1 MKKAVI
7 TIFAAMFCLL
17 AAIYCLNP
25 GRRATLKMLQE
36 KGKQS
41 TRDYMLSSQSV
52 TSIAN
57 DSRELMWIGT
67 SAGLNVYDGKSYIQF
82 GYDVK
87 DTTALPD
94 DYINVLHLD
103 RKGRM
108 WVGTQ
113 NGLAR
118 YVGAYRFHRI
128 ALPEHHNNII
138 AIEDSPEK
146 HDSLAIL
153 VSDGNQTYRIGDDEK
168 ITPSSHSIQPNN
180 LLAPLPADHSILR
193 KPVEVVTATFRDLG
207 GNLWVGYRNA
217 GVQIISQNRIA
228 YKEANDN
235 ALSDNTKGIAILT
248 MATVGK
254 HVLAGT
260 ALRVFAYDEKN
271 KHLEQ
276 TPFKNLF
283 DSLPK
288 PRQINL
294 NNMVGYDDE
303 HLWLVS
309 EHQVLSCR
317 INNERIE
324 VLAKSPL
331 FKSVLGQGL
340 KVGNHLYVSS
350 GKGCLLRFEFG
361 KPQPEI
367 IRIPSPNF
375 DNETKLAKLNDGNI
389 LLFMLGMHLAVLS
402 PETGK
407 IRDMKI
413 ADMPR
418 EGSLDPAFAK
428 QDYYGNIWLGTKRD
442 GLYFTDIKRQ
452 HMRRVKVLNDI
463 HIQALVED
471 TKRNIWVTTIRDVF
485 FANFESKRF
494 LMNSLL
500 SASQDQDDWQ
510 YFSNSA
516 CISPSGDVVLGS
528 SDGCKFMPPEAM
540 QTNFLR
546 TQAGIHASEM
556 LAIYG
561 VEVETNNG
569 EVLAVTDEVTHLH
582 SYTFAHDENNLKFNF
597 YYPNFSRRSALMCQ
611 YKLEG
616 YDRDWQVP
624 TYGREAHY
632 AHLPAGTYT
641 FRLRLISS
649 PDKPALAE
657 RKVEITVM
665 HAPWWSSAAWLL
677 YFCIVLGI
685 LFYLNTFYL
694 RARTNHLL
702 LLQEQRELE
711 REKQAKE
718 MNMRFFA
725 NIAHEFR
732 NPLTIIAGP
741 LMSMNADKALPE
753 SVHRILTHVCMSVN
767 RMLRLIDQML
777 DFNQLETD
785 ELRLRVSEVD
795 AAEELHQ
802 QVASFKESA
811 RVKGIRLELAVKNCN
826 YHVWLDCDKL
836 EKIMS
841 NLFTNALKYTAPGG
855 IIRIQ
860 ASADEER
867 LKISV
872 FNSGRLMAEDKMQD
886 VFKRYYQLS
895 DSQDTH
901 QYGWGSGIGLYYVKR
916 LVELHHGEI
925 YVKNIAAVSETSSEA
940 SLRNGVEFSFSLPT
954 DKSIYNKV
962 EIVAQEKRVM
972 QIPLEVMRE
981 EGRTLEVKSEEGG
994 TLEVKSEEER
1004 VKNSLAGNDTTA
1016 GNASASGKNLPRIL
1030 IVDDDV
1036 DVADYLHQLFAS
1048 DYEVVNR
1055 YSAEEALADLEEVKP
1070 DIILSDIIMGK
1081 MSGFEFCK
1089 VLKGNLSFSHIP
1101 VILITAMASMHNQI
1115 DGLKLGAVAY
1125 ITKPFDPAYLKAL
1138 VKSQLQN
1145 MQTLR
1150 QRLGES
1156 TKTDSLAENVADT
1169 LSPQDRKFM
1178 DEVYEMMEKLLAQQ
1192 DLNVNS
1198 MCRDMFISPSK
1209 FNYKIK
1215 ELTGETPGI
1224 FFRKYKLN
1232 KAAQM
1237 LHDGQ
1242 YSISEVAVLTGFST
1256 AAHFSVAFKK
1266 QFGISPSEYQ

>member
-7 TIFAAMFCLL
+7 TIFVAMFCLL

-25 GRRATLKMLQE
+25 GRRATLKVLQE

-41 TRDYMLSSQSV
+41 TRDMMLSSQSV

-228 YKEANDN
+228 YKEANAN
-235 ALSDNTKGIAILT
+235 ALSGKTKGISVLT

-271 KHLEQ
+271 GHLDQ
-276 TPFKNLF
+276 TLFRELF

-288 PRQINL
+288 PHQINL
-294 NNMVGYDDE
+294 NNMVGYDE
-303 HLWLVS
+303 ERLWLVS

-317 INNERIE
+317 INNGRIE

-331 FKSVLGQGL
+331 FKSGLGQGL
-340 KVGNHLYVSS
+340 KSGNHLYVSS
-350 GKGCLLRFEFG
+350 EKGHLLRFEFG

-367 IRIPSPNF
+367 IHIPNPYF

-402 PETGK
+402 SETGK
-407 IRDMKI
+407 IRDIKI

-428 QDYYGNIWLGTKRD
+428 QDYYGNVWLGTKRD

-500 SASQDQDDWQ
+500 SASQDRDDWQ

-561 VEVETNNG
+561 VEVEKNNG
-569 EVLAVTDEVTHLH
+569 EVFAVTDEVAHLH
-582 SYTFAHDENNLKFNF
+582 SYTFAYDENNLKFNF
-597 YYPNFSRRSALMCQ
+597 YYPNFSRRSALLCQ

-649 PDKPALAE
+649 LDKPALAE

-677 YFCIVLGI
+677 YFSIVLGI

-741 LMSMNADKALPE
+741 LMSLNADKALPD

-795 AAEELHQ
+795 AAEELRQ

-811 RVKGIRLELAVKNCN
+811 RVKGIRLELTVKNGNC
-826 YHVWLDCDKL
+826 HVWLDCDKL

-867 LKISV
+867 LEVSV
-872 FNSGRLMAEDKMQD
+872 FNSGQPMAEDKMQN

-895 DSQDTH
+895 DSQNSR
-901 QYGWGSGIGLYYVKR
+901 QYGWGTGIGLYYVKR

-962 EIVAQEKRVM
+962 EIAAQEKRVM
-972 QIPLEVMRE
+972 QIPLEV
-981 EGRTLEVKSEEGG
+981 KSEEG
-994 TLEVKSEEER
+994 R
-1004 VKNSLAGNDTTA
+1004 VKNSLAGNDNTA

-1036 DVADYLHQLFAS
+1036 DVADYFHHLFAS

-1070 DIILSDIIMGK
+1070 DIILSDIVMGE

-1089 VLKGNLSFSHIP
+1089 TLKGNLSFSHIP

-1178 DEVYEMMEKLLAQQ
+1178 DEVYEMMEKLSAQQ

>member
-7 TIFAAMFCLL
+7 TILAAMFCLL

-25 GRRATLKMLQE
+25 GRRATLKVLQE
-36 KGKQS
+36 KGKQ
-41 TRDYMLSSQSV
+41 TVRDMMLSSQSV
-52 TSIAN
+52 TSIAT
-57 DSRELMWIGT
+57 DRRELMWIGT

-118 YVGAYRFHRI
+118 YVGAYRFHRV
-128 ALPEHHNNII
+128 ALPDHHDNII

-180 LLAPLPADHSILR
+180 LQASLPADHSILR

-235 ALSDNTKGIAILT
+235 ALSDNTKGISILT

-260 ALRVFAYDEKN
+260 GLRVFAYDEKN
-271 KHLEQ
+271 KHLDQ
-276 TPFKNLF
+276 TLFRDLF

-309 EHQVLSCR
+309 EQQVLSCR

-331 FKSVLGQGL
+331 FKSGLGLGL
-340 KVGNHLYVSS
+340 KVENHLYVSS

-361 KPQPEI
+361 KPQPEL
-367 IRIPSPNF
+367 IRIPRPYF
-375 DNETKLAKLNDGNI
+375 DYETKLAKLNDGNI
-389 LLFMLGMHLAVLS
+389 LLFMRGMHLAVLS
-402 PETGK
+402 PDTGK
-407 IRDMKI
+407 IREMKVT
-413 ADMPR
+413 DRPR

-428 QDYYGNIWLGTKRD
+428 QDSYGNVWLGTQRD
-442 GLYFTDIKRQ
+442 GLYLMNKEKTRM
-452 HMRRVKVLNDI
+452 HRVNILNDV

-471 TKRNIWVTTIRDVF
+471 TKRQVWVTTIRDVF
-485 FANFESKRF
+485 FENFESKQF

-556 LAIYG
+556 LAVYG
-561 VEVETNNG
+561 VEVEKNNG
-569 EVLAVTDEVTHLH
+569 EVLAITDEVAHLH
-582 SYTFAHDENNLKFNF
+582 SYTFAHDENDLKFNF

-624 TYGREAHY
+624 TYGREARY

-657 RKVEITVM
+657 RKVEIRIM

-677 YFCIVLGI
+677 YFSIVLGI

-741 LMSMNADKALPE
+741 LMSLNADKALPE

-795 AAEELHQ
+795 AAEELRQ

-811 RVKGIRLELAVKNCN
+811 RVKGIRLELTIKNGN

-855 IIRIQ
+855 IICIQ

-867 LKISV
+867 LEVSV
-872 FNSGRLMAEDKMQD
+872 FNSGQPMEEDKMQN

-895 DSQDTH
+895 DSQNSH
-901 QYGWGSGIGLYYVKR
+901 QYGWGTGIGLYYVKR

-940 SLRNGVEFSFSLPT
+940 SLRNGVEFCFSLPT

-972 QIPLEVMRE
+972 LIP
-981 EGRTLEVKSEEGG
+981 
-994 TLEVKSEEER
+994 LEVKSEEER

-1101 VILITAMASMHNQI
+1101 VVLITAMASMHNQI

-1145 MQTLR
+1145 MQMLR

-1178 DEVYEMMEKLLAQQ
+1178 DEVYEMMEKLSAQQ

-1266 QFGISPSEYQ
+1266 QFGVSPSDYQ

>member
-7 TIFAAMFCLL
+7 TILAAMFCLL
-17 AAIYCLNP
+17 AAIYCFNP
-25 GRRATLKMLQE
+25 GRRATLKVLQE
-36 KGKQS
+36 KGKQ
-41 TRDYMLSSQSV
+41 TVRDMMLSSQSV

-57 DSRELMWIGT
+57 DRRELMWIGT
-67 SAGLNVYDGKSYIQF
+67 SAGLNIYDGKSYIQF

-87 DTTALPD
+87 DTAALPD

-228 YKEANDN
+228 YKEANAN
-235 ALSDNTKGIAILT
+235 ALSDKTKGIAMLT

-260 ALRVFAYDEKN
+260 ALRVFAYDDKN
-271 KHLEQ
+271 GHLEQ
-276 TPFKNLF
+276 TLFKNLF

-294 NNMVGYDDE
+294 NNMVGYDDD

-331 FKSVLGQGL
+331 FKSGLGLGL

-350 GKGCLLRFEFG
+350 GKGCLLRFGFG
-361 KPQPEI
+361 KPQSEI
-367 IRIPSPNF
+367 IHISSPHF

-413 ADMPR
+413 ADMPQ
-418 EGSLDPAFAK
+418 EGSLDPVFAK
-428 QDYYGNIWLGTKRD
+428 EDSYGNIWLGTKRD
-442 GLYFTDIKRQ
+442 GLYLMNKEKT
-452 HMRRVKVLNDI
+452 HMQRVNILNDV

-471 TKRNIWVTTIRDVF
+471 TKRQVWVTTLRDVF
-485 FANFESKRF
+485 FENFESKRF

-500 SASQDQDDWQ
+500 SASQDRDDWQ

-528 SDGCKFMPPEAM
+528 SDGCKFMPPKAM
-540 QTNFLR
+540 QTNFLN

-556 LAIYG
+556 LSVYG
-561 VEVETNNG
+561 VEVTKNNG
-569 EVLAVTDEVTHLH
+569 KVLAVTDEVAHLH
-582 SYTFAHDENNLKFNF
+582 SYTFAHDENDLKFNF

-616 YDRDWQVP
+616 YDRDWQIP
-624 TYGREAHY
+624 TYGREARY
-632 AHLPAGTYT
+632 ANLPAGTYT

-657 RKVEITVM
+657 RKVEIMVM

-677 YFCIVLGI
+677 YFSIFLGI

-741 LMSMNADKALPE
+741 LMTLNADKALPE
-753 SVHRILTHVCMSVN
+753 SVHRILIHVCMSVN

-795 AAEELHQ
+795 AAEELRQ

-811 RVKGIRLELAVKNCN
+811 RVKGIRLELTVKNGN

-867 LKISV
+867 LEVSV
-872 FNSGRLMAEDKMQD
+872 FNSGQPMAEDKMQN

-895 DSQDTH
+895 DSQNFH
-901 QYGWGSGIGLYYVKR
+901 QYGWGTGIGLYYVKR

-940 SLRNGVEFSFSLPT
+940 SLRNGVEFCFSLPT

-972 QIPLEVMRE
+972 QIPLEV
-981 EGRTLEVKSEEGG
+981 KSEER
-994 TLEVKSEEER
+994 R
-1004 VKNSLAGNDTTA
+1004 VKNSLAGKDD
-1016 GNASASGKNLPRIL
+1016 SAVNTSSDKNLPRIL

-1036 DVADYLHQLFAS
+1036 DVADYLHHLFAS

-1070 DIILSDIIMGK
+1070 DIILSDIVMGE
-1081 MSGFEFCK
+1081 MSGLEFCQT
-1089 VLKGNLSFSHIP
+1089 LKGNLSFSHIP
-1101 VILITAMASMHNQI
+1101 VVLITAMASMHNQI

-1266 QFGISPSEYQ
+1266 QFGVSPSEYR

>member
-25 GRRATLKMLQE
+25 GRRATLKVLQE
-36 KGKQS
+36 KGKQ
-41 TRDYMLSSQSV
+41 TVRDMMLSSQSV

-254 HVLAGT
+254 YVLAGT
-260 ALRVFAYDEKN
+260 ALRVFAYDDKN

-331 FKSVLGQGL
+331 FKSGLGLGL

-350 GKGCLLRFEFG
+350 EKGCLLRFEFG

-367 IRIPSPNF
+367 IHISSPHF

-407 IRDMKI
+407 IRDIKI

-428 QDYYGNIWLGTKRD
+428 QDSYGNVWLGTKRD
-442 GLYFTDIKRQ
+442 GLYFTNKEKK
-452 HMRRVKVLNDI
+452 HMLRVNVLNDI

-471 TKRNIWVTTIRDVF
+471 TKRQVWVTTIRDVF

-500 SASQDQDDWQ
+500 SASQDRDDWQ

-561 VEVETNNG
+561 VEVEKNNG

-582 SYTFAHDENNLKFNF
+582 NYTFAHDENNLKFNF
-597 YYPNFSRRSALMCQ
+597 YYPNFSRRSALLCQ

-741 LMSMNADKALPE
+741 LMSMNADKALPD

-795 AAEELHQ
+795 AAEELRQ

-811 RVKGIRLELAVKNCN
+811 KVKGIRLELTVKNGNC
-826 YHVWLDCDKL
+826 HVWLDCDKL

-867 LKISV
+867 LEVSV
-872 FNSGRLMAEDKMQD
+872 FNSGRLMVEDEIQD

-895 DSQDTH
+895 DSQNSH
-901 QYGWGSGIGLYYVKR
+901 QYGWGTGIGLYYVKR

-925 YVKNIAAVSETSSEA
+925 HVKNIAAVSETSSEA

-962 EIVAQEKRVM
+962 EIAAQEKRVM
-972 QIPLEVMRE
+972 QIPLEV
-981 EGRTLEVKSEEGG
+981 KSEEG
-994 TLEVKSEEER
+994 R
-1004 VKNSLAGNDTTA
+1004 VKNSLAGKDDSA
-1016 GNASASGKNLPRIL
+1016 GNVSSSGKNLPRIL

-1036 DVADYLHQLFAS
+1036 DVAGYLHHLFAS

-1070 DIILSDIIMGK
+1070 DIILSDIIMGE

-1089 VLKGNLSFSHIP
+1089 TLKGNLSFSHIP

-1145 MQTLR
+1145 MQMLR

-1178 DEVYEMMEKLLAQQ
+1178 DEVYEMMEKLSAQQ

-1237 LHDGQ
+1237 LHDGL

-1266 QFGISPSEYQ
+1266 QFGVSPSEYQ

>member
-1 MKKAVI
+1 
-7 TIFAAMFCLL
+7 
-17 AAIYCLNP
+17 
-25 GRRATLKMLQE
+25 
-36 KGKQS
+36 
-41 TRDYMLSSQSV
+41 
-52 TSIAN
+52 
-57 DSRELMWIGT
+57 
-67 SAGLNVYDGKSYIQF
+67 
-82 GYDVK
+82 
-87 DTTALPD
+87 
-94 DYINVLHLD
+94 
-103 RKGRM
+103 
-108 WVGTQ
+108 
-113 NGLAR
+113 
-118 YVGAYRFHRI
+118 
-128 ALPEHHNNII
+128 
-138 AIEDSPEK
+138 
-146 HDSLAIL
+146 
-153 VSDGNQTYRIGDDEK
+153 
-168 ITPSSHSIQPNN
+168 
-180 LLAPLPADHSILR
+180 
-193 KPVEVVTATFRDLG
+193 
-207 GNLWVGYRNA
+207 
-217 GVQIISQNRIA
+217 
-228 YKEANDN
+228 
-235 ALSDNTKGIAILT
+235 
-248 MATVGK
+248 
-254 HVLAGT
+254 
-260 ALRVFAYDEKN
+260 
-271 KHLEQ
+271 
-276 TPFKNLF
+276 
-283 DSLPK
+283 
-288 PRQINL
+288 
-294 NNMVGYDDE
+294 
-303 HLWLVS
+303 
-309 EHQVLSCR
+309 
-317 INNERIE
+317 
-324 VLAKSPL
+324 
-331 FKSVLGQGL
+331 
-340 KVGNHLYVSS
+340 
-350 GKGCLLRFEFG
+350 
-361 KPQPEI
+361 
-367 IRIPSPNF
+367 
-375 DNETKLAKLNDGNI
+375 
-389 LLFMLGMHLAVLS
+389 
-402 PETGK
+402 
-407 IRDMKI
+407 
-413 ADMPR
+413 MPR

-452 HMRRVKVLNDI
+452 HMRRVNILNDV

-485 FANFESKRF
+485 FVNFESKRF

-561 VEVETNNG
+561 VEVEKNNG
-569 EVLAVTDEVTHLH
+569 EVFAVTDEVAHLH

-597 YYPNFSRRSALMCQ
+597 YYPNFSRRSALLCQ

-649 PDKPALAE
+649 LDKPALAE

-677 YFCIVLGI
+677 YFSIVLGI

-741 LMSMNADKALPE
+741 LMSLNADKALPD

-795 AAEELHQ
+795 AAEELRQ

-811 RVKGIRLELAVKNCN
+811 KVKGIRLELAVKNCN

-867 LKISV
+867 LKVSV
-872 FNSGRLMAEDKMQD
+872 FNSGQLMDEDKIQN

-895 DSQDTH
+895 DSQNSR
-901 QYGWGSGIGLYYVKR
+901 QYGWGTGIGLYYVKR

-972 QIPLEVMRE
+972 QIPLEVKSE
-981 EGRTLEVKSEEGG
+981 EGRTLEM
-994 TLEVKSEEER
+994 KSEEER
-1004 VKNSLAGNDTTA
+1004 VKNSLAGN
-1016 GNASASGKNLPRIL
+1016 ASAPSKNLPRIL

-1036 DVADYLHQLFAS
+1036 DVAAYLHQLFAS

-1055 YSAEEALADLEEVKP
+1055 YSAEGALADLEEVKP
-1070 DIILSDIIMGK
+1070 DIILSDIIMGE

-1089 VLKGNLSFSHIP
+1089 TLKGNLSFSHIP

-1145 MQTLR
+1145 IQMLR
-1150 QRLGES
+1150 QRLNES
-1156 TKTDSLAENVADT
+1156 TETGSLSAKVADT
-1169 LSPQDRKFM
+1169 LSLQDQKFM
-1178 DEVYEMMEKLLAQQ
+1178 DELYGWMEKRSAEQ
-1192 DLNVNS
+1192 DLNVATV
-1198 MCRDMFISPSK
+1198 CRDMLISPAK

-1232 KAAQM
+1232 KAAAW
-1237 LHDGQ
+1237 LREGK
-1242 YSISEVAVLTGFST
+1242 YSISEIAVLTGFST

-1266 QFGISPSEYQ
+1266 QFGVSPSEYL

>member
-25 GRRATLKMLQE
+25 GRRATLKVLQE
-36 KGKQS
+36 KGQ
-41 TRDYMLSSQSV
+41 TVRDMMLSSQSV

-87 DTTALPD
+87 DTIALPD

-146 HDSLAIL
+146 HDSLTIL
-153 VSDGNQTYRIGDDEK
+153 VSDVNQTYRIGDDEK

-193 KPVEVVTATFRDLG
+193 KPEEVVTATFRDLG

-228 YKEANDN
+228 YKEANAN
-235 ALSDNTKGIAILT
+235 ALSDITKGIAMLT

-260 ALRVFAYDEKN
+260 ALRVFAYNDKN
-271 KHLEQ
+271 GHLEQ
-276 TPFKNLF
+276 TLFKNLF

-331 FKSVLGQGL
+331 FKSGLGLGL

-350 GKGCLLRFEFG
+350 EKGCLLRFEFG

-367 IRIPSPNF
+367 IHISSPHF

-407 IRDMKI
+407 IRDMKV
-413 ADMPR
+413 ADMPQ

-428 QDYYGNIWLGTKRD
+428 QDSYGNVWLGTQRD
-442 GLYFTDIKRQ
+442 GLYLMNKKKTR
-452 HMRRVKVLNDI
+452 MRRVNILNDV

-471 TKRNIWVTTIRDVF
+471 TKRQVWVTTIRDVF
-485 FANFESKRF
+485 FENFESKRF

-500 SASQDQDDWQ
+500 SASQDRDDWQ

-561 VEVETNNG
+561 VEVEKNNG
-569 EVLAVTDEVTHLH
+569 EVLAVTDEVAHLH
-582 SYTFAHDENNLKFNF
+582 NYTFAHDENNLKFNF

-649 PDKPALAE
+649 TDKPALAE
-657 RKVEITVM
+657 RKVKITIM

-741 LMSMNADKALPE
+741 LMSLNADKALPE
-753 SVHRILTHVCMSVN
+753 TVHRILTHVCMSVN

-795 AAEELHQ
+795 AAEELRQ

-811 RVKGIRLELAVKNCN
+811 RVKGIRLELTIKNGN

-867 LKISV
+867 LEVSV
-872 FNSGRLMAEDKMQD
+872 FNSGQPMAEDKIQN

-895 DSQDTH
+895 DSQNSR
-901 QYGWGSGIGLYYVKR
+901 QYGWGTGIGLYYVKR

-972 QIPLEVMRE
+972 QIPLEV
-981 EGRTLEVKSEEGG
+981 KSEEGRAQ
-994 TLEVKSEEER
+994 EVKREEGR
-1004 VKNSLAGNDTTA
+1004 VKNSLAGKDDSA

-1036 DVADYLHQLFAS
+1036 DVADYLYHLFAS

-1055 YSAEEALADLEEVKP
+1055 YSAEEALADLEEVEP
-1070 DIILSDIIMGK
+1070 DIILSDIIMGE

-1089 VLKGNLSFSHIP
+1089 TLKGNLSFSHIP

-1156 TKTDSLAENVADT
+1156 TKTDSLTENVADT

-1266 QFGISPSEYQ
+1266 QFGVSPSEYQ

>member
-7 TIFAAMFCLL
+7 TILAAMFCLL
-17 AAIYCLNP
+17 AAIYCFNP
-25 GRRATLKMLQE
+25 GRRATLKVLQE
-36 KGKQS
+36 KGKQ
-41 TRDYMLSSQSV
+41 TVRDMMLSSQSV

-57 DSRELMWIGT
+57 DRRELMWIGT
-67 SAGLNVYDGKSYIQF
+67 SAGLNIYDGKSYIQF

-87 DTTALPD
+87 DTAALPD

-228 YKEANDN
+228 YKEANAN
-235 ALSDNTKGIAILT
+235 ALSDKTKGIAMLT

-260 ALRVFAYDEKN
+260 ALRVFAYDDKN
-271 KHLEQ
+271 GHLEQ
-276 TPFKNLF
+276 TLFKNLF

-294 NNMVGYDDE
+294 NNMVGYDDD

-331 FKSVLGQGL
+331 FKSGLGLGL

-350 GKGCLLRFEFG
+350 GKGCLLRFGFG
-361 KPQPEI
+361 KPQSEI
-367 IRIPSPNF
+367 IHISSPHF

-413 ADMPR
+413 ADMPQ
-418 EGSLDPAFAK
+418 EGSLDPVFAK
-428 QDYYGNIWLGTKRD
+428 EDSYGNIWLGTKRD
-442 GLYFTDIKRQ
+442 GLYLMNKEKT
-452 HMRRVKVLNDI
+452 HMQRVNILNDV

-471 TKRNIWVTTIRDVF
+471 TKRQVWVTTLRDVF
-485 FANFESKRF
+485 FENFESKRF

-500 SASQDQDDWQ
+500 SASQDRDDWQ

-528 SDGCKFMPPEAM
+528 SDGCKFMPPKAM
-540 QTNFLR
+540 QTNFLN

-556 LAIYG
+556 LSVYG
-561 VEVETNNG
+561 VEVTKNNG
-569 EVLAVTDEVTHLH
+569 KVLAVTDEVAHLH
-582 SYTFAHDENNLKFNF
+582 SYTFAHDENDLKFNF

-616 YDRDWQVP
+616 YDRDWQIP
-624 TYGREAHY
+624 TYGREARY
-632 AHLPAGTYT
+632 ANLPAGTYT

-657 RKVEITVM
+657 RKVEIMVM

-677 YFCIVLGI
+677 YFSIFLGI

-741 LMSMNADKALPE
+741 LMTLNADKALPE
-753 SVHRILTHVCMSVN
+753 SVHRILIHVCMSVN

-795 AAEELHQ
+795 AAEELRQ

-811 RVKGIRLELAVKNCN
+811 RVKGIRLELTVKNGN

-867 LKISV
+867 LEVSV
-872 FNSGRLMAEDKMQD
+872 FNSGQPMAEDKMQN

-895 DSQDTH
+895 DSQNFH
-901 QYGWGSGIGLYYVKR
+901 QYGWGTGIGLYYVKR

-940 SLRNGVEFSFSLPT
+940 SLRNGVEFCFSLPT

-972 QIPLEVMRE
+972 QIPLEV
-981 EGRTLEVKSEEGG
+981 KSEER
-994 TLEVKSEEER
+994 R
-1004 VKNSLAGNDTTA
+1004 VKNSLAGKDD
-1016 GNASASGKNLPRIL
+1016 SAVNTSSDKNLPRIL

-1036 DVADYLHQLFAS
+1036 DVADYLHHLFAS

-1070 DIILSDIIMGK
+1070 DIILSDIVMGE
-1081 MSGFEFCK
+1081 MSGLEFCQT
-1089 VLKGNLSFSHIP
+1089 LKGNLSFSHIP
-1101 VILITAMASMHNQI
+1101 VVLITAMASMHNQI

-1266 QFGISPSEYQ
+1266 QFGVSPSEYQ

>member
-25 GRRATLKMLQE
+25 GRRATLKVLQE
-36 KGKQS
+36 KGKQ
-41 TRDYMLSSQSV
+41 TVRDMMLSSQSV

-254 HVLAGT
+254 YVLAGT
-260 ALRVFAYDEKN
+260 ALRVFAYDDKN

-331 FKSVLGQGL
+331 FKSGLGLGL

-350 GKGCLLRFEFG
+350 EKGCLLRFEFG

-367 IRIPSPNF
+367 IHISSPHF

-407 IRDMKI
+407 IRDIKI

-428 QDYYGNIWLGTKRD
+428 QDSYGNVWLGTKRD
-442 GLYFTDIKRQ
+442 GLYFTNKEKK
-452 HMRRVKVLNDI
+452 HMLRVNVLNDI

-471 TKRNIWVTTIRDVF
+471 TKRQVWVTTIRDVF

-500 SASQDQDDWQ
+500 SASQDRDDWQ

-561 VEVETNNG
+561 VEVEKNNG

-582 SYTFAHDENNLKFNF
+582 NYTFAHDENNLKFNF
-597 YYPNFSRRSALMCQ
+597 YYPNFSRRSALLCQ

-741 LMSMNADKALPE
+741 LMTLNADKALPD
-753 SVHRILTHVCMSVN
+753 SVHRTLNHVCMSVN

-795 AAEELHQ
+795 AAEELRQ

-811 RVKGIRLELAVKNCN
+811 RVKGIRLELTIKNGN
-826 YHVWLDCDKL
+826 YDAWLDCDKL

-867 LKISV
+867 LEVSV
-872 FNSGRLMAEDKMQD
+872 FNSGRLMVEDEIQD

-895 DSQDTH
+895 DSQNSH
-901 QYGWGSGIGLYYVKR
+901 QYGWGTGIGLYYVKR

-925 YVKNIAAVSETSSEA
+925 HVKNIAAVSETSSEA

-962 EIVAQEKRVM
+962 EIAAQEKRVM
-972 QIPLEVMRE
+972 QIPLEV
-981 EGRTLEVKSEEGG
+981 KSEEG
-994 TLEVKSEEER
+994 R
-1004 VKNSLAGNDTTA
+1004 VKNSLAGKDDSA
-1016 GNASASGKNLPRIL
+1016 GNVSSSGKNLPRIL

-1036 DVADYLHQLFAS
+1036 DVAGYLHHLFAS

-1070 DIILSDIIMGK
+1070 DIILSDIIMGE

-1089 VLKGNLSFSHIP
+1089 TLKGNLSFSHIP

-1145 MQTLR
+1145 MQMLR

-1178 DEVYEMMEKLLAQQ
+1178 DEVYEMMEKLSAQQ

-1266 QFGISPSEYQ
+1266 QFGVSPSEYQ

>member
-7 TIFAAMFCLL
+7 TILAAMFCLL

-25 GRRATLKMLQE
+25 GRRATLKVLQE
-36 KGKQS
+36 KGKQ
-41 TRDYMLSSQSV
+41 TVRDMMLSSQSV

-138 AIEDSPEK
+138 AIEDSLEK

-193 KPVEVVTATFRDLG
+193 KPEEVVTATFRDLG

-228 YKEANDN
+228 YKEANAN
-235 ALSDNTKGIAILT
+235 ALSDITKGIAMLT

-260 ALRVFAYDEKN
+260 ALRVFAYDDKN
-271 KHLEQ
+271 GHLEQ
-276 TPFKNLF
+276 TLFKNLF

-331 FKSVLGQGL
+331 FKSGLGLGL

-350 GKGCLLRFEFG
+350 EKGCLLRFEFG

-367 IRIPSPNF
+367 IHISSPHF

-407 IRDMKI
+407 IRDMKV
-413 ADMPR
+413 ADMPQ

-428 QDYYGNIWLGTKRD
+428 QDSYGNVWLGTKRD
-442 GLYFTDIKRQ
+442 GLYLMNKERT
-452 HMRRVKVLNDI
+452 HMRRVNILNDV

-471 TKRNIWVTTIRDVF
+471 TKRQVWVTTIRDVF
-485 FANFESKRF
+485 FENFESKRF

-500 SASQDQDDWQ
+500 SASQDRDDWQ
-510 YFSNSA
+510 YFNNSA

-561 VEVETNNG
+561 VEVEKNNG
-569 EVLAVTDEVTHLH
+569 EVLAVTDEVAHLH
-582 SYTFAHDENNLKFNF
+582 NYTFAHDENNLKFNF

-649 PDKPALAE
+649 TDKPALAE

-677 YFCIVLGI
+677 YFSIVLGI

-741 LMSMNADKALPE
+741 LMSLNADKALPE

-795 AAEELHQ
+795 ATEELRQ

-811 RVKGIRLELAVKNCN
+811 RVKGIRLELTVKNGN

-867 LKISV
+867 LKVSV
-872 FNSGRLMAEDKMQD
+872 FNSGQPMAEDKMQN

-895 DSQDTH
+895 DSLNSH
-901 QYGWGSGIGLYYVKR
+901 QYGWGTGIGLYYVKR

-925 YVKNIAAVSETSSEA
+925 YVKNIAPVSETSSEA
-940 SLRNGVEFSFSLPT
+940 SLRNGVEFCFSLPT

-972 QIPLEVMRE
+972 QIPLEVKSEEGRAQEVKRE
-981 EGRTLEVKSEEGG
+981 EGRAQEVKSEEG
-994 TLEVKSEEER
+994 R
-1004 VKNSLAGNDTTA
+1004 VKNSLAGKDD
-1016 GNASASGKNLPRIL
+1016 SAVNTSSDKNLPRIL

-1036 DVADYLHQLFAS
+1036 DVADYLHHLFAS

-1070 DIILSDIIMGK
+1070 DIILSDIIMGE

-1089 VLKGNLSFSHIP
+1089 TLKGNLSFSHIP
-1101 VILITAMASMHNQI
+1101 VVLITAMASMHNQI

-1156 TKTDSLAENVADT
+1156 TKTDSLTENVADT

-1266 QFGISPSEYQ
+1266 QFGVSPSEYQ

>member
-25 GRRATLKMLQE
+25 GRRATLKVLQE
-36 KGKQS
+36 KGQ
-41 TRDYMLSSQSV
+41 TVRDMMLSSQSV

-87 DTTALPD
+87 DTIALPD

-228 YKEANDN
+228 YKEANAN
-235 ALSDNTKGIAILT
+235 ALSDKTKGIAMLT

-260 ALRVFAYDEKN
+260 ALRVFAYDDKN
-271 KHLEQ
+271 GHLEQ
-276 TPFKNLF
+276 TLFKNLF

-294 NNMVGYDDE
+294 NNMVGYDDD

-331 FKSVLGQGL
+331 FKSGLGLGL

-350 GKGCLLRFEFG
+350 GKGCLLRFGFG
-361 KPQPEI
+361 KPQSEI
-367 IRIPSPNF
+367 IHISSPHF

-413 ADMPR
+413 ADMPQ

-428 QDYYGNIWLGTKRD
+428 EDSYGNIWLGTKRD
-442 GLYFTDIKRQ
+442 GLYLMNKEKT
-452 HMRRVKVLNDI
+452 HMQRVNILNDV

-471 TKRNIWVTTIRDVF
+471 TKRQVWVTTIRDVF
-485 FANFESKRF
+485 FENFESKRF

-500 SASQDQDDWQ
+500 SASQDRDDWQ

-561 VEVETNNG
+561 VEVEKNNG
-569 EVLAVTDEVTHLH
+569 EVLAVTDEVAHLH
-582 SYTFAHDENNLKFNF
+582 NYTFAHDENNLKFNF

-649 PDKPALAE
+649 TDKPALAE

-741 LMSMNADKALPE
+741 LMSLNADKALPE

-795 AAEELHQ
+795 AAEELRQ

-811 RVKGIRLELAVKNCN
+811 RVKGIRLELTIKNGN

-867 LKISV
+867 LEVSV
-872 FNSGRLMAEDKMQD
+872 FNSGQPMAEDKMQN

-895 DSQDTH
+895 DSQNFH
-901 QYGWGSGIGLYYVKR
+901 QYGWGTGIGLYYVKR

-940 SLRNGVEFSFSLPT
+940 SLRNGVEFCFSLPT

-972 QIPLEVMRE
+972 QIPLEV
-981 EGRTLEVKSEEGG
+981 KSEER
-994 TLEVKSEEER
+994 R
-1004 VKNSLAGNDTTA
+1004 VKNSLAGKDDSA
-1016 GNASASGKNLPRIL
+1016 GNASASGKSLPRIL

-1070 DIILSDIIMGK
+1070 DIILSDIIMGE

-1089 VLKGNLSFSHIP
+1089 TLKGNLSFSHIP
-1101 VILITAMASMHNQI
+1101 VVLITAMASMHNQI

-1156 TKTDSLAENVADT
+1156 TKTDSLTENVADT

-1266 QFGISPSEYQ
+1266 QFGVSPSEYQ

>member
-25 GRRATLKMLQE
+25 GRRATLKVLQE
-36 KGKQS
+36 KGKQ
-41 TRDYMLSSQSV
+41 TVRDMMLSSQSV

-138 AIEDSPEK
+138 AIENSPEK

-193 KPVEVVTATFRDLG
+193 KPEEVVTATFRDLG

-271 KHLEQ
+271 GHLEQ
-276 TPFKNLF
+276 TLFRDLF

-331 FKSVLGQGL
+331 FKSGLGLGL

-350 GKGCLLRFEFG
+350 GKGCLLRFGFG

-367 IRIPSPNF
+367 IHISSPHF

-407 IRDMKI
+407 IRDMKV
-413 ADMPR
+413 ADMPQ

-428 QDYYGNIWLGTKRD
+428 QDSYGNVWLGTKRD
-442 GLYFTDIKRQ
+442 GLYLMNKERT
-452 HMRRVKVLNDI
+452 HMRRVNILNDV

-471 TKRNIWVTTIRDVF
+471 TKRQVWVTTIRDVF
-485 FANFESKRF
+485 FENFESKRF

-561 VEVETNNG
+561 VEVEKNNG
-569 EVLAVTDEVTHLH
+569 EVLAVTDEVAHLH
-582 SYTFAHDENNLKFNF
+582 NYTFAHDENNLKFNF

-649 PDKPALAE
+649 TDKPALAE
-657 RKVEITVM
+657 RKVKITVM

-677 YFCIVLGI
+677 YFSIVLGI

-741 LMSMNADKALPE
+741 LMSLNADKALPE

-795 AAEELHQ
+795 AAEELRQ

-811 RVKGIRLELAVKNCN
+811 RVKGIRLELTVKNGN

-867 LKISV
+867 LEVSV
-872 FNSGRLMAEDKMQD
+872 FNSGKLMDEDKIQN

-895 DSQDTH
+895 DSQNSR
-901 QYGWGSGIGLYYVKR
+901 QYGWGTGIGLYYVKR

-940 SLRNGVEFSFSLPT
+940 SLRNGVEFCFSLPT

-972 QIPLEVMRE
+972 QIPLEV
-981 EGRTLEVKSEEGG
+981 KSEEGG
-994 TLEVKSEEER
+994 TLEVKREEGI
-1004 VKNSLAGNDTTA
+1004 VKNSLA

-1036 DVADYLHQLFAS
+1036 DVADYLHHLFAS

-1070 DIILSDIIMGK
+1070 DIILSDIIMGE

-1089 VLKGNLSFSHIP
+1089 TLKGNLSFSHIP

-1237 LHDGQ
+1237 LHDGL

-1266 QFGISPSEYQ
+1266 QFGISPSDYH